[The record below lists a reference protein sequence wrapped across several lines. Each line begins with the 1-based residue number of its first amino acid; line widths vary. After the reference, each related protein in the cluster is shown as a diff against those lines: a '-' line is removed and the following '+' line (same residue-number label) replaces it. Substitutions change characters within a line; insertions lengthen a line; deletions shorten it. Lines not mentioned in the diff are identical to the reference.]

1 MGNPIVDVD
10 LHGLLRTEAMQKI
23 DKALKEADRGTYQI
37 RLIHGFHRGNS
48 LRTMIREE
56 YRYHSSILRIIPG
69 ENEGITIFV
78 LREM

>member
-1 MGNPIVDVD
+1 

-23 DKALKEADRGTYQI
+23 DAALKEADRGTYQI
-37 RLIHGFHRGNS
+37 RLIHGYHRGSS

-56 YRYHSSILRIIPG
+56 YRYCSSILRIIPG